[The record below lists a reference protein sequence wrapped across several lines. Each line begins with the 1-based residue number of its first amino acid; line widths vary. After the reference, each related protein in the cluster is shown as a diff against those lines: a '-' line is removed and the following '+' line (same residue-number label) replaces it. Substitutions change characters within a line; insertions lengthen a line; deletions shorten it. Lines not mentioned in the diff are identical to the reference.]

1 MLCGRHFVSAVGR
14 ICCKDLGGWREK
26 GEEPDALV
34 QEMITRL

>member
-26 GEEPDALV
+26 EEPDALV